1 MGIDKLRETEQVY
14 LRIRSTKNETKLSSF
29 TNNIGLSRPTTAH
42 ARPTTT
48 SVERGTEMI
57 NHKNLRK
64 QNFMEE
70 GSALMMQRKKGTTT
84 SQGMNSD
91 EKIRISR
98 PASEGLH

>member
-1 MGIDKLRETEQVY
+1 MNTNFNKLNTQKMKFVKI
-14 LRIRSTKNETKLSSF
+14 LKVIKKF
-29 TNNIGLSRPTTAH
+29 G
-42 ARPTTT
+42 
-48 SVERGTEMI
+48 
-57 NHKNLRK
+57 K

-84 SQGMNSD
+84 SQGMNRD